1 MDATLSPPDIKALE
15 QTRQRLSQLTNSLA
29 SLQRAITATD
39 PLPPWPSLQSLAT
52 IIAQHLTSVS
62 QHLSTHHDLFASMA
76 VYPLPQFP
84 GRTQENL
91 LGQLLRKKLEPNV
104 EDWVVEGRKIGME
117 AEAQDQKTGLS
128 REETLDLWSWAGM
141 AANEQARKH
150 TWGGNYT
157 LEEKERGVENVVTGL
172 RRRLKEDPDD
182 SSEEEDDEDD
192 EVDGDDPNGD
202 RMEIDGMNRKS
213 EKHTDISAINPLPI
227 QDVFRFMMTGSA
239 PKG

>member
-1 MDATLSPPDIKALE
+1 
-15 QTRQRLSQLTNSLA
+15 
-29 SLQRAITATD
+29 
-39 PLPPWPSLQSLAT
+39 
-52 IIAQHLTSVS
+52 
-62 QHLSTHHDLFASMA
+62 MA

-104 EDWVVEGRKIGME
+104 EDWVVEGRKIGVE
-117 AEAQDQKTGLS
+117 AEARSDKTGLS
-128 REETLDLWSWAGM
+128 REEMLDLWSWAGM

-150 TWGGNYT
+150 TWGGHYT

-182 SSEEEDDEDD
+182 SSEEEDDDD
-192 EVDGDDPNGD
+192 DQVDGDDPNED

-213 EKHTDISAINPLPI
+213 ENDADIPALNPLPI